1 LQLSDAAVLL
11 FKYGGSGTENWVVF
25 LCLMSVVAYFLVA
38 GWRKADVVCVRA
50 RIVVSSVSVVSLV
63 VSAWLVSVKGGAGR
77 ESVGG
82 NFVSFFLIVLIEM
95 SVIGVVR
102 IPSVV
107 EV

>member
-1 LQLSDAAVLL
+1 
-11 FKYGGSGTENWVVF
+11 
-25 LCLMSVVAYFLVA
+25 MA
-38 GWRKADVVCVRA
+38 GWQNADVVCVCA
-50 RIVVSSVSVVSLV
+50 RIVVSSVSVVLWV
-63 VSAWLVSVKGGAGR
+63 VSVWVVSVKGGAGR

-82 NFVSFFLIVLIEM
+82 GNFVSFSLIVLIEM

>member
-1 LQLSDAAVLL
+1 
-11 FKYGGSGTENWVVF
+11 
-25 LCLMSVVAYFLVA
+25 MA

-63 VSAWLVSVKGGAGR
+63 VSVKGSAGR
-77 ESVGG
+77 ESEGG
-82 NFVSFFLIVLIEM
+82 NFVSFSLIVLIEM